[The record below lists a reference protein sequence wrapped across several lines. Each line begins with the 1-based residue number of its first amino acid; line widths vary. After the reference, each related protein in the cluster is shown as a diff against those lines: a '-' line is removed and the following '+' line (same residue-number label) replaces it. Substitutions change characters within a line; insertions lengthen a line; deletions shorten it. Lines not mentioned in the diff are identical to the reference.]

1 MHIQTD
7 EELDPGIDV
16 LPFESPRRTD
26 IAILRE
32 MECLDPHMRGAFP
45 IKNMVA
51 KRVPF
56 NHRLRWRM
64 NSEIL
69 VRWKPSASDT
79 VIVRYTKRITYGHD
93 SIGISL
99 GVLHILESVAKL
111 S

>member
-1 MHIQTD
+1 MKTN
-7 EELDPGIDV
+7 EELDLDLNI
-16 LPFESPRRTD
+16 LPSENSGRTE
-26 IAILRE
+26 IATLRA
-32 MECLDPHMRGAFP
+32 MECSDPPMRRAFP
-45 IKNMVA
+45 TKNMVA

-69 VRWKPSASDT
+69 VRWKPSASD

-93 SIGISL
+93 GIGISL
-99 GVLHILESVAKL
+99 GVLHILESVANL

>member
-1 MHIQTD
+1 MKTNQ
-7 EELDPGIDV
+7 ELDLDIYT
-16 LPFESPRRTD
+16 LPSENSRRTE
-26 IAILRE
+26 IATLRA
-32 MECLDPHMRGAFP
+32 MECSDPPMRRAFP
-45 IKNMVA
+45 TKNMVA

-79 VIVRYTKRITYGHD
+79 AIVRYTKRITYGHD
-93 SIGISL
+93 GIGISL

>member
-16 LPFESPRRTD
+16 LPFENPRRTD
-26 IAILRE
+26 IAILRA

-45 IKNMVA
+45 TKNMVA

-64 NSEIL
+64 NSDIFA
-69 VRWKPSASDT
+69 RWKPSASN
-79 VIVRYTKRITYGHD
+79 VIVRDTKPITYGHD
-93 SIGISL
+93 GIGISL